1 MRPVFEKNNITW
13 PDFSPNLKCILNN
26 YERLLK
32 SHEVRLLH
40 RFWRISFYSMD
51 NRMHEDIEAQ
61 YHLPKPNPKD
71 HQQTENL
78 INKLNSLIKLKL
90 YKQQPKSSQPPI
102 LGTKQY
108 HHLNLSLTLN
118 HPVISNHS
126 QTTHRS
132 SPLTEPVQ
140 QLSITTACQE
150 TQPILLRTQS
160 SNSLVCKPDLL
171 RRALEDDRLERQL
184 IGDSDLLIV
193 RKDDEGMMLVMED
206 GEVSLE
212 EEGSEDGFESCSEI
226 RRNGS
231 VGSSLEVGMDPLLVE
246 LELNSRLN

>member
-1 MRPVFEKNNITW
+1 MKQSSSSSSSSSKHSEPNHLRTTPVINSLT
-13 PDFSPNLKCILNN
+13 DT
-26 YERLLK
+26 
-32 SHEVRLLH
+32 
-40 RFWRISFYSMD
+40 D
-51 NRMHEDIEAQ
+51 Q
-61 YHLPKPNPKD
+61 TTYHLPKPNPKD

-150 TQPILLRTQS
+150 TQSQSCRPILLRTQS
-160 SNSLVCKPDLL
+160 SNSLVCKPVGLGSAQDLL

-206 GEVSLE
+206 GEAKCATCGKVGINFPKCPRRKLE
-212 EEGSEDGFESCSEI
+212 FCSRNCRVNCEDESKTQ
-226 RRNGS
+226 N
-231 VGSSLEVGMDPLLVE
+231 V
-246 LELNSRLN
+246 N